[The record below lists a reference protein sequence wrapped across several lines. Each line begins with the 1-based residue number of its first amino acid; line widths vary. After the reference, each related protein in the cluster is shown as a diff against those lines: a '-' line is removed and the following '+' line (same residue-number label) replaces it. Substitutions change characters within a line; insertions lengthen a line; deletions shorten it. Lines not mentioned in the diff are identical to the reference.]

1 MQSFLCMLPILP
13 LDKVCWQS
21 SGFTLHVFLFCHQK
35 KPAVIFFTYVA
46 LVDNRNGLLTNW
58 FSCVATEL
66 WPLGKSCCC
75 RLHRCFE
82 VVFRSDHWQE
92 LLLKSAYITYVCLH
106 MNTLIHVQHCNS
118 IYFKPSN
125 HLMLVSQ
132 LTTYLCI
139 LVCIVVITC

>member
-1 MQSFLCMLPILP
+1 M
-13 LDKVCWQS
+13 
-21 SGFTLHVFLFCHQK
+21 HVTYIATRKDLLT
-35 KPAVIFFTYVA
+35 VIWFYIACFPFFATRKSLLLSFFTYM
-46 LVDNRNGLLTNW
+46 LPLLPNRNGLLTNW
-58 FSCVATEL
+58 FSCVATEH

-75 RLHRCFE
+75 RLHLCFE

-106 MNTLIHVQHCNS
+106 MNTLIHMQHCNS

>member
-1 MQSFLCMLPILP
+1 MFSF
-13 LDKVCWQS
+13 
-21 SGFTLHVFLFCHQK
+21 FCHQK

-75 RLHRCFE
+75 RLHLCFE

-106 MNTLIHVQHCNS
+106 MNTLIYICNIVTVS
-118 IYFKPSN
+118 ISYHPFPPHARITIDHISLYSGMYCSD
-125 HLMLVSQ
+125 HMLSQ
-132 LTTYLCI
+132 I
-139 LVCIVVITC
+139 IS